1 MEIESCWSR
10 IEERF
15 ARFGQESYGEGVS
28 QLEHALQSAHL
39 ARRAGADDAEVI
51 AALLHD
57 LGHLIPEAPRM
68 GDLGVDHHEEV
79 GARLLAGEGFGRAV
93 TDLVA
98 AHVAAKRYLVFR
110 DARYRARLSDAS
122 RASLRHQG
130 EAMTID
136 EARAFEQSPGFAAAL
151 RLRSFDDRAK
161 VPGLAVPGLE
171 TYRALVLDHLQGRPG
186 GPE

>member
-1 MEIESCWSR
+1 MCCWSR

-15 ARFGQESYGEGVS
+15 TRFGQESYGEGVS

-39 ARRAGADDAEVI
+39 ARRAGAGDAGGI
-51 AALLHD
+51 GALLHD
-57 LGHLIPEAPRM
+57 LGHLVPEAPRM
-68 GDLGVDHHEEV
+68 GDLGTDLHEEV
-79 GARLLAGEGFGRAV
+79 GARLLAGEGFGGAV

-110 DARYRARLSDAS
+110 DARYRERLSDAS
-122 RASLRHQG
+122 RASLLRQG
-130 EAMTID
+130 GAMTEED
-136 EARAFEQSPGFAAAL
+136 ARAFEQSPGFAAAL

-161 VPGLAVPGLE
+161 VPGLAVPSLE
-171 TYRALVLDHLQGRPG
+171 TYRALVLDHLRAQGRPG